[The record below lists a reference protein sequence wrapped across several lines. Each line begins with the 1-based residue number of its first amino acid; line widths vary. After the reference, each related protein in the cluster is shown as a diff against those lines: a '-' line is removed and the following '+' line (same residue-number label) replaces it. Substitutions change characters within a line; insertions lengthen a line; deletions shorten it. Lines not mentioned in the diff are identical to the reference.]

1 MRIAICDDDRGFHN
15 MIERLTEQYEY
26 TRNIKVYTRHFDSGE
41 ALPIPNEFDVV
52 FMDYEMSGLN
62 GIETSKRL
70 RAANSN
76 AAIIFISAYPEAALD
91 SFEVSAFRFLRKPVD
106 KEKLFKALDDYLASF
121 DHDSIISFRTR
132 DGGFTVKTSDIIYL
146 EGDRGHTT
154 VRTKDKSF
162 YVAET
167 LIQVETRLPEEK
179 FVRCHKT
186 FVAGLA
192 HIANHTLTEIVFD
205 NGEKACIGRYYS
217 KSFKTAL
224 QNYIMRYNE
233 GRYQ

>member
-1 MRIAICDDDRGFHN
+1 MRIAICDDDRGFHST
-15 MIERLTEQYEY
+15 IERLTEQYEY

-41 ALPIPNEFDVV
+41 ALPIQNEFDVV
-52 FMDYEMSGLN
+52 FLDYEMGGIN
-62 GIETSKRL
+62 GIETAKRL
-70 RAANSN
+70 RAANSK
-76 AAIIFISAYPEAALD
+76 AVIIFISAYPEAALD
-91 SFEVSAFRFLRKPVD
+91 SFEVSAFRFLIKPVD

-121 DHDSIISFRTR
+121 DRDSIISFRTR

-167 LIQVETRLPEEK
+167 LMQVETRLPQEK
-179 FVRCHKT
+179 FIRCHKT

-192 HIANHTLTEIVFD
+192 HIANHSLTEIVFD
-205 NGEKACIGRYYS
+205 NGEKASIGRNYN

-233 GRYQ
+233 GHYQ

>member
-1 MRIAICDDDRGFHN
+1 MRIAICDDDRGFHST
-15 MIERLTEQYEY
+15 IERLTEQYEY

-41 ALPIPNEFDVV
+41 ALPIQNEFDVV
-52 FMDYEMSGLN
+52 FLDYEMGGIN
-62 GIETSKRL
+62 GIETAKRL
-70 RAANSN
+70 RAANSK
-76 AAIIFISAYPEAALD
+76 AVIIFISAYPEAALD
-91 SFEVSAFRFLRKPVD
+91 SFEVSAFRFLIKPVD

-121 DHDSIISFRTR
+121 DRDSIISFRTR

-167 LIQVETRLPEEK
+167 LMQVETRLPQEK
-179 FVRCHKT
+179 FIRCHKT

-192 HIANHTLTEIVFD
+192 HIANHSLTEIVFD
-205 NGEKACIGRYYS
+205 NGEKASIGRNYN